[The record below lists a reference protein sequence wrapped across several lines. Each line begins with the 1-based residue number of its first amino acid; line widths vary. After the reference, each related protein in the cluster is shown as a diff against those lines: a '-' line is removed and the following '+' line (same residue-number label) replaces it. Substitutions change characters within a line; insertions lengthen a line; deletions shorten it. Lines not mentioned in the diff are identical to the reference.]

1 MTTSQLSGLATEL
14 DSQVVLPDDRSYD
27 QVRGGFNVLVDQRP
41 AAVVFPE
48 SARDVAAAIR
58 FAAGNGL
65 RVVAQGTGHNM
76 APLGTMDGTILL
88 KMERMTGVSIDPEQQ
103 VARVQPG
110 VAWRDVLAPA
120 ARHGLIGL
128 GGSSPGVN
136 VVGYTLGGG
145 AGLLSRSF
153 GLAAGNVLWVE
164 VVTADGR
171 IVRADQESEPDLFW
185 AIRGGGGSF
194 GIITEMGF
202 QLVPLARAYAG
213 SLWYPME
220 RADEVLQAWRD
231 MATAGPPDEV
241 STIGR
246 LMSFPDLPMVP
257 EQIRGQSFTTVE
269 TYDVGGRRQ
278 ADELLGPLRDLGPA
292 MDTMAEMPAGQIG
305 AVHMDPENPSPYAG
319 DDLLLAD
326 LPSDAIDA
334 LVAAG
339 GPDARLPLTSIEIR
353 LLGGQFGQVRPGTGS
368 LAEIPAPFLMYGVGL
383 VPDPA
388 QLPEIQGQVQAVTS
402 AMAPWAAAQRFFNLS
417 ETSRPAGS
425 FWPKPTFDRLR
436 QVKTAV
442 DPDNIVRANH
452 PVPPA

>member
-14 DSQVVLPDDRSYD
+14 DGQVVLPDDGSYD
-27 QVRGGFNVLVDQRP
+27 QVRGSFNVLVDQRP

-48 SARDVAAAIR
+48 SARDVAAAVR

-76 APLGTMDGTILL
+76 APLGAMDDTILL
-88 KMERMTGVSIDPEQQ
+88 KMERMTGVSIDPAEQ

-110 VAWRDVLAPA
+110 VAWREVLAPA
-120 ARHGLIGL
+120 AGHGLTGL
-128 GGSSPGVN
+128 AGSSPAVN

-145 AGLLSRSF
+145 ASLLGRSF

-171 IVRADQESEPDLFW
+171 IVRADEETEPDLFW

-202 QLVPLARAYAG
+202 RLLPQAEVYAG

-220 RADEVLQAWRD
+220 RAGEVLQTWRD
-231 MATAGPPDEV
+231 MAAADPPDEF

-246 LMSFPDLPMVP
+246 LMSFPDMPAVP
-257 EQIRGQSFTTVE
+257 EQIRGQSFTMVE
-269 TYDVGGRRQ
+269 TYDVGDRRQ
-278 ADELLGPLRDLGPA
+278 ADELLAPLRDLAPA
-292 MDTMAEMPAGQIG
+292 LDTMAAMPADQIG
-305 AVHMDPENPSPYAG
+305 AVHMDPESPAPYAG

-326 LPSDAIDA
+326 LPSAAIDA

-339 GPDARLPLTSIEIR
+339 GPDAALPLTSIEVR
-353 LLGGQFGQVRPGTGS
+353 LLGGQFGHARPGSGS
-368 LAEIPAPFLMYGVGL
+368 QTEIPAPFMMYGVGV

-388 QLPEIQGQVQAVTS
+388 QLPAVRGQLQTVTS
-402 AMAPWAAAQRFFNLS
+402 AMAPWAAPQRFFNLS
-417 ETSRPAGS
+417 ETSRPADS

>member
-1 MTTSQLSGLATEL
+1 MATSQLSGLATEL
-14 DSQVVLPDDRSYD
+14 DGQVVLPDDGDYD

-48 SARDVAAAIR
+48 SARDVAAAVR
-58 FAAGNGL
+58 FAAANGL

-76 APLGTMDGTILL
+76 APLGTMDDTILL
-88 KMERMTGVSIDPEQQ
+88 KMERMTGVSIDPAQQ

-110 VAWRDVLAPA
+110 VVWRDVLAPA
-120 ARHGLIGL
+120 AEHGLTGL
-128 GGSSPGVN
+128 AGSSPVVS

-145 AGLLSRSF
+145 ASLLSRSF

-194 GIITEMGF
+194 GIITEMAFGLLSLD
-202 QLVPLARAYAG
+202 QVYAG
-213 SLWYPME
+213 SLWYPVE
-220 RADEVLQAWRD
+220 RAGEVLQTWRD
-231 MATAGPPDEV
+231 MATSGPPDEF

-246 LMSFPDLPMVP
+246 LMSFPDIPAVP
-257 EQIRGQSFTTVE
+257 EQVRGQSFTMVE
-269 TYDVGGRRQ
+269 TYDVGDRRQ
-278 ADELLGPLRDLGPA
+278 ADELLEPLRGLGPVV
-292 MDTMAEMPAGQIG
+292 DTMAAMPPDQIG
-305 AVHMDPENPSPYAG
+305 AVHMDPENPAPYAS

-326 LPSDAIDA
+326 LPSDAVDA
-334 LVAAG
+334 LVAAA
-339 GPDARLPLTSIEIR
+339 GPDAAVPLTSIEIR
-353 LLGGQFGQVRPGTGS
+353 LLGGQFGQARPGSGS
-368 LAEIPAPFLMYGVGL
+368 LNEISAPFMMYGVGV

-388 QLPEIQGQVQAVTS
+388 QLPAIQGQAHAVTS
-402 AMAPWAAAQRFFNLS
+402 ALTPWAAPQRFFNLS
-417 ETSRPAGS
+417 ENSRPAGS

-436 QVKTAV
+436 QVKAAV

-452 PVPPA
+452 PVPPG

>member
-1 MTTSQLSGLATEL
+1 MATSQLSGLASEL
-14 DSQVVLPDDRSYD
+14 DGQVVLPDDSSYD
-27 QVRGGFNVLVDQRP
+27 QLRGAFNVLVDQRP
-41 AAVVFPE
+41 AAVVFPV
-48 SARDVAAAIR
+48 SARDVAAAVR

-76 APLGTMDGTILL
+76 AQLGSMDDTILL
-88 KMERMTGVSIDPEQQ
+88 KMERMTGVSIDPAQR

-110 VAWRDVLAPA
+110 VVWRDVLAPA
-120 ARHGLIGL
+120 AEHGLTGL
-128 GGSSPGVN
+128 AGSSPAIN

-145 AGLLSRSF
+145 AGMLSRSF
-153 GLAAGNVLWVE
+153 GLAADNVLWVE

-171 IVRADQESEPDLFW
+171 IVRADPESEPDLFW
-185 AIRGGGGSF
+185 AVRGGGGSF

-202 QLVPLARAYAG
+202 RLVPVAQVYAG

-231 MATAGPPDEV
+231 MATAGPPEEF

-246 LMSFPDLPMVP
+246 VMSFPDIPAVP
-257 EQIRGQSFTTVE
+257 EQVRGQSFTTVE
-269 TYDVGGRRQ
+269 SYDVGDSRQ
-278 ADELLGPLRDLGPA
+278 ADELLGPLRDLGPV
-292 MDTMAEMPAGQIG
+292 MDTMAAMPADQIG
-305 AVHMDPENPSPYAG
+305 AVHMDPEDPAPYAS

-326 LPSDAIDA
+326 LPSDAVDA
-334 LVAAG
+334 LVATAG
-339 GPDARLPLTSIEIR
+339 PGAALPLTSIEIR
-353 LLGGQFGQVRPGTGS
+353 LLGGQFGQARPDSGS
-368 LAEIPAPFLMYGVGL
+368 LAEIPASFLMYGVGV

-388 QLPEIQGQVQAVTS
+388 QLPAVRGQARAVTG
-402 AMAPWAAAQRFFNLS
+402 ALAPWAAPQRFFNLS
-417 ETSRPAGS
+417 ETSRPADS

-436 QVKTAV
+436 QVKAAV

>member
-1 MTTSQLSGLATEL
+1 MTTSLSALATEL
-14 DSQVVLPDDRSYD
+14 DGQVVLPDGESYD
-27 QVRGGFNVLVDQRP
+27 QVRGSFNVLVDQRP
-41 AAVVFPE
+41 AAVVFPQ

-58 FAAGNGL
+58 FAAGSGGL

-76 APLGTMDGTILL
+76 GPLGGMDDTILL
-88 KMERMTGVSIDPEQQ
+88 KMERMNGVSIDPAQQ

-120 ARHGLIGL
+120 AEHGLIGL
-128 GGSSPGVN
+128 AGSSPAVN

-145 AGLLSRSF
+145 ASLLSRSF

-194 GIITEMGF
+194 GIVTEMGF
-202 QLVPLARAYAG
+202 QLLPLAEVYAG

-220 RADEVLQAWRD
+220 RAGEVLQTWRD
-231 MATAGPPDEV
+231 MATAGPPDEF

-246 LMSFPDLPMVP
+246 LMSFPDMPMVP
-257 EQIRGQSFTTVE
+257 EQVRGQSFTMVE
-269 TYDVGGRRQ
+269 TYDVDDRQQ
-278 ADELLGPLRDLGPA
+278 ADELLGPLRDLGPVL
-292 MDTMAEMPAGQIG
+292 DTMAAMPADQIG
-305 AVHMDPENPSPYAG
+305 AVHMDPEDPAPYAG

-334 LVAAG
+334 LVAVA
-339 GPDARLPLTSIEIR
+339 GPDAALPLTSIEMR
-353 LLGGQFGQVRPGTGS
+353 LLGGQFGQARPGGGS
-368 LAEIPAPFLMYGVGL
+368 LAEIPAPFMLYGVGV

-388 QLPEIQGQVQAVTS
+388 QLAAVQGQVRAVTS
-402 AMAPWAAAQRFFNLS
+402 AMAPWAASQRFFNLS

-425 FWPKPTFDRLR
+425 FWPEPTFDRLR

>member
-1 MTTSQLSGLATEL
+1 MTASQLGALATEL
-14 DSQVVLPDDRSYD
+14 DGRVVRPDDGSYD
-27 QVRGGFNVLVDQRP
+27 QVRGSFNVLVDQRP

-48 SARDVAAAIR
+48 SAQDVAAAVR

-76 APLGTMDGTILL
+76 APLGTMDDTILL
-88 KMERMTGVSIDPEQQ
+88 KMERMTGVSIDPAQQ
-103 VARVQPG
+103 VARVQAG
-110 VAWRDVLAPA
+110 VVWGDVLAPA
-120 ARHGLIGL
+120 AEHGLIGL
-128 GGSSPGVN
+128 AGSSPAVN

-145 AGLLSRSF
+145 ASLLSRSF
-153 GLAAGNVLWVE
+153 GLAVGNVLWAE
-164 VVTADGR
+164 IVTADGR
-171 IVRADQESEPDLFW
+171 IVRADQEHESDLFW

-202 QLVPLARAYAG
+202 QLVPLAQLYAG

-220 RADEVLQAWRD
+220 RANEVLQTWRD
-231 MATAGPPDEV
+231 MATTGPPDEF

-246 LMSFPDLPMVP
+246 LMSFPDMPALP

-269 TYDVGGRRQ
+269 TYDVGDMRQ
-278 ADELLGPLRDLGPA
+278 ADELLAPLRDLGPVL
-292 MDTMAEMPAGQIG
+292 DTMAAMPADQIG
-305 AVHMDPENPSPYAG
+305 AVHMDPDSPAPYAG

-326 LPSDAIDA
+326 LPSEAIDA
-334 LVAAG
+334 LVAVG
-339 GPDARLPLTSIEIR
+339 GPDAALPLTSIEIR
-353 LLGGQFGQVRPGTGS
+353 QLGGQCGQASPGSGS
-368 LAEIPAPFLMYGVGL
+368 LAEIPAPFMMYGVGL

-388 QLPEIQGQVQAVTS
+388 QLSAIQGQVQAVTS
-402 AMAPWAAAQRFFNLS
+402 AMAPWAASQRFFNLS

-425 FWPKPTFDRLR
+425 FWPKPTFERLR
-436 QVKTAV
+436 QVKAAV